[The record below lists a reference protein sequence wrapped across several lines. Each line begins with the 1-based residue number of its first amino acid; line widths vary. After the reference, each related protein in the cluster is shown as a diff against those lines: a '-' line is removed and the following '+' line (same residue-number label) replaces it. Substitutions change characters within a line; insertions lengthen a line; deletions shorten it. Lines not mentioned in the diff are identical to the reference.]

1 MSYKISSL
9 YIQVPYKSSGNV
21 IVQKMVLFD
30 LYKKGDLYKAIP
42 DLAEDEK
49 RLADLPDELLFSIEE
64 GKPVS
69 SRGLQDGNL
78 HVIRDIFEKL
88 VEENLVE
95 SR

>member
-9 YIQVPYKSSGNV
+9 YVQVPYKSSGNV
-21 IVQKMVLFD
+21 IVQKKVLFD

-42 DLAEDEK
+42 DLNQDEK
-49 RLADLPDELLFSIEE
+49 RIANLPDELLFVVEE

-69 SRGLQDGNL
+69 SRGAHDGNL
-78 HVIRDIFEKL
+78 HVIQDIFEKL